1 MYEKRMKHQ
10 FLVYATIG
18 LVVFFVAFNIDN
30 PSFTG
35 MAVEESEG
43 IHAVNLNDVISDFF
57 NVYAVQFPDSCG
69 VVANDLYDNVAYR
82 SIDDTAGFA
91 TSGIDRVASINFVID
106 RTERLG
112 TLDMLRMSPD
122 SSENAMISINTESAV
137 WVARNV
143 RSNFMVMDLFGR
155 TADVFYVTRGRYST
169 PSIDCFFVVH
179 LGKTVCDCK
188 VHSISGISV
197 AGITSYQPP
206 DEYYD
211 ILMERA
217 EIASAPKMTVK

>member
-1 MYEKRMKHQ
+1 MKHQ
-10 FLVYATIG
+10 YLVYATIG
-18 LVVFFVAFNIDN
+18 LVVFFVAFNVDR

-35 MAVEESEG
+35 MAVEESEN

-57 NVYAVQFPDSCG
+57 GVYSVEFPDSCG
-69 VVANDLYDNVAYR
+69 NVARDLYDNVAFR

-91 TSGIDRVASINFVID
+91 TPGNERIASINFVID
-106 RTERLG
+106 RTERIG

-122 SSENAMISINTESAV
+122 TGENAMISLNVESAV

-143 RSNFMVMDLFGR
+143 RHNFMAMDLFGR
-155 TADVFYVTRGRYST
+155 TADVFYVTRGRFST

-179 LGKTVCDCK
+179 KGRTVCDCK

-197 AGITSYQPP
+197 AGITSYNPP

-217 EIASAPKMTVK
+217 EIASSPRMTVN